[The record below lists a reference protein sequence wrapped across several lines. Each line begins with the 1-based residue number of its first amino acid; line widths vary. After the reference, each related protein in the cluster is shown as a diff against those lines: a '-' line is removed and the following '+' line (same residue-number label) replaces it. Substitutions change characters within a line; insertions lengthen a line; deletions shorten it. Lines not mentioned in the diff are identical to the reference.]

1 MVNRKFSKATNAVW
15 AGEDNPYFGGA
26 VTTPIVN
33 SVAFA
38 YKDLDE
44 WYDVSTGKADGF
56 IYSRNTNPTVASL
69 EEKIRVLEGA
79 ENNGNNKKK
88 EINNNN
94 TVQSETARPLSS
106 FFFGVHS

>member
-1 MVNRKFSKATNAVW
+1 MGNRKFSKATNAVW

-56 IYSRNTNPTVASL
+56 IYSRNTNPTKS
-69 EEKIRVLEGA
+69 IR
-79 ENNGNNKKK
+79 
-88 EINNNN
+88 
-94 TVQSETARPLSS
+94 RC
-106 FFFGVHS
+106 